1 MRVLPGME
9 TWTGLQAWHPAE
21 SHPSGVCLPAS
32 GLSYCPES
40 LGRASN
46 SMLADSFVSWATAW
60 SRLWSPVGMLLLS
73 QQDLDSPR
81 VWLSVLWGL
90 FISCRM
96 SLRHHGFTDRAAGQR
111 AVWRA
116 LLKGPF
122 FGC

>member
-9 TWTGLQAWHPAE
+9 TWTGLQVWHPAE

-73 QQDLDSPR
+73 QQDQG
-81 VWLSVLWGL
+81 VAV
-90 FISCRM
+90 C
-96 SLRHHGFTDRAAGQR
+96 SLGPLY
-111 AVWRA
+111 
-116 LLKGPF
+116 LLQDVTAPSWVHR
-122 FGC
+122 